1 MKTSLKTAPSVHR
14 SSLLLI
20 VILLFFCRPHPLL
33 AQSSKGGANASA
45 HVKQWTEER
54 FAQGRLPPF
63 SFIYGGRRS
72 EDFIQSWTY
81 SREDLKS
88 PDPLVHESVYTYAD
102 STTGLT
108 VRCFVTCFN
117 DFPAVEWVLRF
128 SNSSG
133 TKTPL
138 IEKAAA
144 LDDAFTNEFQGNI
157 ILHHSN
163 GSNAKRSDFHNF
175 DDTMR
180 VGQNIYLTP
189 HGAKSSDITALPFFN
204 IESPGDKGIIVAV
217 GWTGKWYADISRSTE
232 QTVSV
237 KSGMERMRTVLL
249 PHEEIRTP
257 GICTLFWE
265 GEDKMAGH
273 NQFRQFILAHHS
285 RKLNGKFAEYPLSGG
300 FDYGDPAP
308 CGEYECLT
316 EDYAIALV
324 NRYKMFGILPEV
336 FWLDAGWY
344 EGCGLN
350 KERGSWWENV
360 GNWTADSK
368 RFPRG
373 LRPVADAV
381 HATGAKFMV
390 WFEPERVRPGTMIAR
405 EHPGWILKRPGSDNY
420 LFNLGNK
427 DALRWLTDYITDF
440 LKKEGI
446 DYYRQDFNFNPMP
459 YWELSDAPDRIGMS
473 EIRHIEGLYAFWDS
487 LLTRFPALLI
497 DNCAGGGGRIDIE
510 TTSRSSPLWVSD
522 YQPGEPNGYQCHTL
536 GLNLY
541 IPIHG
546 TAIYRTDSYT
556 FRSGLGAAAVTSW
569 EITGKSSEPIPSFQK
584 RIREFKELRPYFYGD
599 YYPLTDNKDNTV
611 DDVWIAYQL
620 NRPDKNDGLVFA
632 FRRPASETQQIHVRL
647 HGLHKDAIYEVF
659 FEDYGIRVKKNGAEL
674 MERVDLSIPQAPGSL
689 LIKYAVAKN

>member
-1 MKTSLKTAPSVHR
+1 MIR
-14 SSLLLI
+14 SPILLMTVLLL
-20 VILLFFCRPHPLL
+20 FGCRHPLL
-33 AQSSKGGANASA
+33 AQFSGSGANASA
-45 HVKQWTEER
+45 RVNHWTEER
-54 FAQGRLPPF
+54 FAHGKLPPF
-63 SFIYGGRRS
+63 SFTYGGHRS
-72 EDFIQSWTY
+72 EDFIRTWKY

-88 PDPLVHESVYTYAD
+88 SDPLVHESIYTYSD
-102 STTGLT
+102 SMTGLT
-108 VRCFVTCFN
+108 VRCFVTCFR

-133 TKTPL
+133 TTTPL

-144 LDDAFTNEFQGNI
+144 IDDVFRNELDGNVV
-157 ILHHSN
+157 LHHSN

-175 DDTMR
+175 DDTML
-180 VGQNIYLTP
+180 VGRNIYLTP

-204 IESPGDKGIIVAV
+204 IESPGGRGIIVAI
-217 GWTGKWYADISRSTE
+217 GWTGKWFADITRSTE
-232 QTVSV
+232 QTLSL

-257 GICTLFWE
+257 RICMLFWE
-265 GEDKMAGH
+265 GEDKMTGH

-324 NRYKMFGILPEV
+324 NRYKMFNILPEV

-344 EGCGLN
+344 EGCGFN
-350 KERGSWWENV
+350 REKGTWWENV
-360 GNWTADSK
+360 GNWTADRE

-381 HATGAKFMV
+381 HAAGAKFMV
-390 WFEPERVRPGTMIAR
+390 WFEPERVRPGTMIER
-405 EHPGWILKRPGSDNY
+405 EHPGWILRRPGSDNL

-440 LKKEGI
+440 VKKEGI

-487 LLTRFPALLI
+487 LLVRFPALLI

-546 TAIYRTDSYT
+546 TAIYKTDSYT
-556 FRSGLGAAAVTSW
+556 FRSGLGAAAVMSW

-584 RIREFKELRPYFYGD
+584 RIREFKELRPFYYGD
-599 YYPLTDNKDNTV
+599 YYPLTENRDNTV
-611 DDVWIAYQL
+611 DNVWIAYQL
-620 NRPDKNDGLVFA
+620 NRPDKNDGLVIA
-632 FRRPASETQQIHVRL
+632 FRRPSSETQLLHVRL
-647 HGLHKDAIYEVF
+647 HGLHKDFIYELF
-659 FEDYGIRVKKNGAEL
+659 FEDYGIRVKKKGGEL
-674 MERVDLSIPQAPGSL
+674 MEGVDLTIPQAPGSL
-689 LIKYAVAKN
+689 MIKYEAAKN